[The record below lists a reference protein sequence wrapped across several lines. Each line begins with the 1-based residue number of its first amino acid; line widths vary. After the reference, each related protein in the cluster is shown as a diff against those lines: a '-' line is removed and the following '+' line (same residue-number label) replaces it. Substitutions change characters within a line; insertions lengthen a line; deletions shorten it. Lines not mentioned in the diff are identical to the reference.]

1 MGFDH
6 DGFLNEVKGK
16 NTEELK
22 LNLTRQIYQY
32 PKEDLV
38 RYELERREKEEQ
50 KSRFDDMLRAT
61 KQNADSTAKLVKAT
75 WALVIATALFVYIC
89 MQVLLISMGTFWVSL
104 MQRCGYR
111 SLFEKS
117 LDFVLSTVLPE
128 ADCLKMVDGLAKIPS
143 FSVSTL
149 MGS

>member
-6 DGFLNEVKGK
+6 DGFLNEIKSK

-32 PKEDLV
+32 PKGDLV

-50 KSRFDDMLRAT
+50 KSRFGDMLNTT

-75 WALVIATALFVYIC
+75 WGLVIATALL
-89 MQVLLISMGTFWVSL
+89 VLITVIG
-104 MQRCGYR
+104 
-111 SLFEKS
+111 LFK
-117 LDFVLSTVLPE
+117 
-128 ADCLKMVDGLAKIPS
+128 
-143 FSVSTL
+143 
-149 MGS
+149 